1 MNLKTLLKYLNLVLR
16 GLTILLKFILTLILV
31 KNLSVSDYGQFSLI
45 QSTIIILTFVVGVDY
60 YNYSHREILKSN
72 LKNLNVYVSQQ
83 LYVYIFT
90 YIFLIPILY
99 VLIRLLDFGE
109 DLFFVILFLVVCEHL
124 SQELYRILIILNKTL
139 NATVILFIRSGF
151 WVFILW
157 LFKSFDLINLNLSQV
172 LIFWLF
178 GVILSIFY
186 GLMCKQ
192 FVLKKVSKKNIF
204 LGLKHSIPFF
214 LASILFKLLEFSGRY
229 FLSFFQDKEAVGVFS
244 FFTSYSNILYVFVHT
259 LVLIEFYPKL
269 VSSKNNGEDDF
280 KRNFSKFSRNTY
292 RFSIVAL
299 IILFLSIKPLLMILN
314 KQVFNDHLI
323 SFVILALSTFIFT
336 ISFIYHYALYTY
348 SKDKEILYSMCFC
361 LIINIGLSFLIIPKY
376 SVIGASLVYLI
387 TMLMFLF
394 FKRLYWIK
402 TIAI

>member
-1 MNLKTLLKYLNLVLR
+1 MNLKALLKYINLVLR

-31 KNLSVSDYGQFSLI
+31 KSLSVSDYGQFSLI

-90 YIFLIPILY
+90 YLFLIPILY
-99 VLIRLLDFGE
+99 VLIRFLDFGE
-109 DLFFVILFLVVCEHL
+109 DLFYVIFFLVVCEHL

-139 NATVILFIRSGF
+139 NATMILFLRSGF
-151 WVFILW
+151 WVFVLW
-157 LFKSFDLINLNLSQV
+157 LVESFDLIKLNLSQV
-172 LIFWLF
+172 LIFWLV

-186 GLMCKQ
+186 GLMSKE
-192 FVLKKVSKKNIF
+192 FILKKVSKKNIF
-204 LGLKHSIPFF
+204 EGLKHSIPFF

-280 KRNFSKFSRNTY
+280 KRNFSKFKGNTF

-299 IILFLSIKPLLMILN
+299 IILFLSIKPLFIILEN
-314 KQVFNDHLI
+314 EVFDNHLI
-323 SFVILALSTFIFT
+323 SFVILIISTFIFT
-336 ISFIYHYALYTY
+336 ISFVYHYALYTY
-348 SKDKEILYSMCFC
+348 SKDNEILYSMCFC
-361 LIINIGLSFLIIPKY
+361 LIINTGLSFLIIPKY
-376 SVIGASLVYLI
+376 SVLGASLVHLV

-394 FKRLYWIK
+394 FKRLYWSK
-402 TIAI
+402 TIKK